1 MEIMLKGG
9 KWENSRCFSFSALT
23 FIMLLYYWPHPL
35 HSNPKLP
42 CQIFLLQC
50 SDLVNFISNVPLL
63 FYVTLFCALLLE
75 ALLIAWKLTVL
86 VQREFLLR
94 YSYCFL
100 SFYLYLI
107 EWMSFILISLSIS
120 KLLKPFRRRFPELIF
135 FTFSNILCTKRR
147 H

>member
-1 MEIMLKGG
+1 MG
-9 KWENSRCFSFSALT
+9 KFTVFLFFCLNFHYAFVLLTSPSAFQSQITLPNFSAIV
-23 FIMLLYYWPHPL
+23 FW
-35 HSNPKLP
+35 S
-42 CQIFLLQC
+42 
-50 SDLVNFISNVPLL
+50 VNFISNVPLL

-75 ALLIAWKLTVL
+75 ALLIAWKLTVI